1 MKTLE
6 NRETVSSISRR
17 KQAVLVNDSQGNRN
31 KLEVVTLPLPQP
43 RPENLIYHC
52 Q

>member
-1 MKTLE
+1 MNTLE
-6 NRETVSSISRR
+6 NRETVSGISRW
-17 KQAVLVNDSQGNRN
+17 KQAVLVNDGQGNRN
-31 KLEVVTLPLPQP
+31 ELEVVALRLPQP